1 MASQKVV
8 IYVAYCVKDQFFVD
22 HCVSTTNIWYHPIF

>member
-1 MASQKVV
+1 MASPKVV

-22 HCVSTTNIWYHPIF
+22 HCVSTTKILHHLIF